1 VNALDRARRAAGA
14 FQLPGEIVRA
24 EAYGDGLIH
33 DTYLVSVSA
42 GMRLE
47 RFILQHINGR
57 VFEHPSALMENVERV
72 AAHLERRALESGRDP
87 RRNAVDFVRTRTG
100 ETWHEMDGQA
110 WRMVRFIEGT
120 KTVARDPSPR
130 QAREI
135 AGAFGRFL
143 DDLSDFP
150 AAALREVLPGYRDT
164 ERYLESLW
172 RAVDCDALNRAQDAR
187 EEIAFLAAHADA
199 ALCTYV
205 LLRSGRVP
213 IRIVHGD
220 TKLSNVLLDAVTED
234 GVCVIDLDTVMP
246 GSLLHDMGDCVR
258 EAWVSASART
268 DRLRDGGLGA
278 PDLEVFD
285 AILSGF
291 LAGMSEPPTVVE
303 MNHVVA
309 SVQSITL
316 ELAARF
322 LCDFLSGDRYFKTQT
337 RQDNHERARLHLRL
351 LQRIERSEGSLQWIV
366 RRHWRRLGI

>member
-1 VNALDRARRAAGA
+1 MNALDRARRAAGA
-14 FQLPGEIVRA
+14 FRLPGGMVRV
-24 EAYGDGLIH
+24 EAHGDGLIH

-42 GMRLE
+42 GMRSE

-72 AAHLERRALESGRDP
+72 AAHLQRRALESGRDP
-87 RRNAVDFVRTRTG
+87 RRNSVDLVRTRAG
-100 ETWHEMDGQA
+100 ATWHEMDGQA

-130 QAREI
+130 HAREI

-143 DDLSDFP
+143 SDLSDFST
-150 AAALREVLPGYRDT
+150 AALREVLPGYRDT

-172 RAVDCDALNRAQDAR
+172 RAVDRDALNRAQDAR
-187 EEIAFLAAHADA
+187 EEIAFLAARVDA
-199 ALCTYV
+199 AVRIHV
-205 LLRSGRVP
+205 LLQSGRLP
-213 IRIVHGD
+213 IRVVHGD

-234 GVCVIDLDTVMP
+234 GVCVVDLDTVMP

-258 EAWVSASART
+258 EAWVSASAGS
-268 DRLRDGGLGA
+268 DRLRDGELGA
-278 PDLEVFD
+278 SDLKVFD

-291 LAGMSEPPTVVE
+291 LAEMSERPTVVE

-309 SVQSITL
+309 GVQSITL

-322 LCDFLSGDRYFKTQT
+322 LSDFLSGDRYFKTQT

-351 LQRIERSEGSLQWIV
+351 LQQIERSEGSLQSIV
-366 RRHWRRLGI
+366 RRHRRRLGI